1 VCIFSLI
8 CEICWIA
15 FCCIE
20 LMLCILVGRF
30 IILIVYERV
39 LCYYF
44 SLFQQPVFVGVWFCY
59 LYVSVYVSFMR
70 SLFQVCLFLLV
81 TVGLVFILLLFAV
94 SLYGIICS
102 PIQGRA
108 RCQETPLD
116 GKPVIGSVEVLSQ
129 SAQNHVAR
137 WEIAVICSSDGDDDD
152 DDDKT
157 VVAALFCVN
166 CSGVG

>member
-1 VCIFSLI
+1 
-8 CEICWIA
+8 
-15 FCCIE
+15 
-20 LMLCILVGRF
+20 
-30 IILIVYERV
+30 
-39 LCYYF
+39 
-44 SLFQQPVFVGVWFCY
+44 
-59 LYVSVYVSFMR
+59 MR